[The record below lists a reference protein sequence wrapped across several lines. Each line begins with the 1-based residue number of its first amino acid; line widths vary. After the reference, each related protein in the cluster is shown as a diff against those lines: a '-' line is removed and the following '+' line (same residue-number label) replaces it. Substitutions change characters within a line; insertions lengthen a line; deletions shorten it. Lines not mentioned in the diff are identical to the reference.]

1 MATVYL
7 AEDLRHHRQV
17 AVKVLRPELA
27 ATLGPERFLHEIQ
40 TAARFQHPHILPLLD
55 SGDAGGFLYYVM
67 PYVEGESLRTRL
79 TRHGELPIHDVV
91 KILVEVTDALTYA
104 HERGV
109 VHRDIK
115 PDNVLLSG
123 RHALVT
129 DFGVAKALSEATGR
143 QQLTTAGVALGT
155 PAYMAPEQAA
165 AEPNVDHR
173 ADLYAVGVLGYELL
187 TSRPPF
193 TGRSSQ
199 EVLAAHMTH
208 QPEPL
213 CARRPA
219 CPAGLEAVIMR
230 CLEKRPADRWQ
241 SAEELLALLEPLA
254 APSGGTTPTATRP
267 VEAALPSH
275 RARRRVPVAAVALGL
290 GLLIGLGVLF
300 GWVRSRPRAE
310 VASKRLAVLPFE
322 NLGEPENEYF
332 ADGITD
338 AVRGKL
344 TTLPSLRVIA
354 RSSSNQYK
362 KTAKSPQQ
370 IGQELGVQ
378 YLLTGTVRW
387 DTSAGGQ
394 SRVLVSPELVEV
406 GDASTRW
413 QQPFDA
419 ALTDVFQV
427 QADIAGQVAQALDLA
442 MGAPERRALETK
454 PTNDSAAYDYFLRGN
469 GYYERGAAEPYL
481 RAAQEL
487 YEKAIARDTSFAL
500 AYAQLSRTHDQLY
513 WFYYD
518 RSEERLAKQ
527 KQAADRALRLQPHL
541 AEGHLALGVYYYHG
555 HLDYERA
562 LREFEIARKLQPSNG
577 DVYFAIGIVRRRQGK
592 WAEALAIQKKGV
604 ELNPRSA
611 LELAELGGTELWVRD
626 YAAAERYLVRAI
638 EIDPEQGMAY
648 GTLSVTYLVWRGDTA
663 ATQRVLREAMSK
675 MGPERALPTSL
686 FDPSDGTR
694 HSRAHCSILHWL
706 AFRYRRSAVTRQG
719 TTTGKPSSTPT
730 MATPI
735 PRECSW
741 IRLGSTWKLRWP
753 ACRTT
758 LAPTAGSG

>member
-1 MATVYL
+1 MRIWA
-7 AEDLRHHRQV
+7 
-17 AVKVLRPELA
+17 
-27 ATLGPERFLHEIQ
+27 
-40 TAARFQHPHILPLLD
+40 
-55 SGDAGGFLYYVM
+55 
-67 PYVEGESLRTRL
+67 
-79 TRHGELPIHDVV
+79 
-91 KILVEVTDALTYA
+91 
-104 HERGV
+104 
-109 VHRDIK
+109 
-115 PDNVLLSG
+115 
-123 RHALVT
+123 
-129 DFGVAKALSEATGR
+129 
-143 QQLTTAGVALGT
+143 
-155 PAYMAPEQAA
+155 
-165 AEPNVDHR
+165 
-173 ADLYAVGVLGYELL
+173 
-187 TSRPPF
+187 SR
-193 TGRSSQ
+193 
-199 EVLAAHMTH
+199 
-208 QPEPL
+208 
-213 CARRPA
+213 
-219 CPAGLEAVIMR
+219 
-230 CLEKRPADRWQ
+230 
-241 SAEELLALLEPLA
+241 
-254 APSGGTTPTATRP
+254 
-267 VEAALPSH
+267 
-275 RARRRVPVAAVALGL
+275 
-290 GLLIGLGVLF
+290 
-300 GWVRSRPRAE
+300 
-310 VASKRLAVLPFE
+310 
-322 NLGEPENEYF
+322 ENEYF

-406 GDASTRW
+406 RDASTRW

-592 WAEALAIQKKGV
+592 WAEALASQKKGV

-675 MGPERALPTSL
+675 MGPERALPDLAVRSFGWNPALKGAL
-686 FDPSDGTR
+686 FDTALARIPLQAFGSDTAGYYHWKAQF
-694 HSRAHCSILHWL
+694 HSYHGHADTARMFLDSARVNLEAQVARLPDDPRTHGWLGVTYLELGLRAE
-706 AFRYRRSAVTRQG
+706 ARRAGERAVTLVPISQDATRGAGVRLNFALILAAIGDVEAAIDQLEYLLSV
-719 TTTGKPSSTPT
+719 PSLVSVPLLEVGPT
-730 MATPI
+730 FDPLRGN
-735 PRECSW
+735 PRFQ
-741 IRLGSTWKLRWP
+741 RLLERKQ
-753 ACRTT
+753 
-758 LAPTAGSG
+758 